1 MTRPIW
7 TGSISFGMVNI
18 PVKLFSAVSHKEV
31 RFHMVHDADGARI
44 QQKRVCSADG
54 KEVPYEHIAKG
65 YEVSPG
71 QLVMI
76 DPKDLERLDPKASHT
91 IDIESFVDLAEIDP
105 IYFESSYHLAPDR
118 GANKAYGLL
127 VKALKDKN
135 RVGIARFVLRAKQY
149 LSAVRTVGQGLM
161 LSTMLYADE
170 IVPRSNLDGLPEK
183 PETPREQELKMAEQL
198 VESLSTRFEP
208 EKYHD
213 EYREKVLDLIKRKA
227 RGERITLPRVTREPS
242 KVVNLLDAL
251 KASLEQTRRPPKP
264 SLPSEQSRR
273 APARKS
279 VRTRRRDKSA

>member
-1 MTRPIW
+1 MARPIW

-44 QQKRVCSADG
+44 KQKRICSADG

-65 YEVSPG
+65 YEVSKG
-71 QLVMI
+71 ELVMI
-76 DPKDLERLDPKASHT
+76 DPEELERLDPKAT
-91 IDIESFVDLAEIDP
+91 KAIEIESFVGLVEIDP
-105 IYFESSYHLAPDR
+105 VFFESSYHLVPDR
-118 GANKAYGLL
+118 GANKAYALL
-127 VKALKDKN
+127 VSALKDKN

-149 LSAVRTVGQGLM
+149 LCVVRALGNGLM

-170 IVPRSNLDGLPEK
+170 IVAQSSLEGIPQKQEA
-183 PETPREQELKMAEQL
+183 PREQELKMAEQL
-198 VESLSTRFEP
+198 VQSLTTHFEP
-208 EKYHD
+208 EKYRD

-227 RGERITLPRVTREPS
+227 KGERITLPPPPREPG

-264 SLPSEQSRR
+264 SMPAEQPQR
-273 APARKS
+273 AQAQKS
-279 VRTRRRDKSA
+279 VRTRRRKKSA

>member
-1 MTRPIW
+1 MARPIW

-44 QQKRVCSADG
+44 KQKRICSADG

-65 YEVSPG
+65 YEVSKG
-71 QLVMI
+71 ELVMI
-76 DPKDLERLDPKASHT
+76 DPEELERLDPKAT
-91 IDIESFVDLAEIDP
+91 KAIDIESFVDLAEIDP
-105 IYFESSYHLAPDR
+105 IFFESSYHLVPDR
-118 GANKAYGLL
+118 GANKAYALL
-127 VKALKDKN
+127 ASALKDKN

-149 LSAVRTVGQGLM
+149 LCVVRAVGNGLM

-170 IVPRSNLDGLPEK
+170 IVAQSSLEGIPQK
-183 PETPREQELKMAEQL
+183 QETPREQELKMAEQL
-198 VESLSTRFEP
+198 VQSLTTHFEP
-208 EKYHD
+208 EKYRD

-227 RGERITLPRVTREPS
+227 KGERITLPPPPREPS

-264 SLPSEQSRR
+264 SMPSEQSQP
-273 APARKS
+273 AQARKS
-279 VRTRRRDKSA
+279 VRTRRRKKSA

>member
-1 MTRPIW
+1 MARPIW

-44 QQKRVCSADG
+44 KQKRICSQDG

-65 YEVSPG
+65 YQVSPE
-71 QLVMI
+71 QVIVI
-76 DPKDLERLDPKASHT
+76 DPEELERLDPKAT
-91 IDIESFVDLAEIDP
+91 RAIDIESFADLAEIDP
-105 IYFESSYHLAPDR
+105 IYFESSYHLVPDR

-127 VKALKDKN
+127 TKALKDTN

-149 LSAVRTVGQGLM
+149 LCAVRAVDNGLM

-170 IVPRSNLDGLPEK
+170 IVPQSSLDGIPEK
-183 PETPREQELKMAEQL
+183 QETPREQELKMAEQL
-198 VESLSTRFEP
+198 VQSLSTRFEP

-251 KASLEQTRRPPKP
+251 KASLEQTRHPPKP
-264 SLPSEQSRR
+264 SLP
-273 APARKS
+273 KS
-279 VRTRRRDKSA
+279 VRTRRRNKTA

>member
-1 MTRPIW
+1 
-7 TGSISFGMVNI
+7 MVNI
-18 PVKLFSAVSHKEV
+18 PVKLFSAVKHKEV

-44 QQKRVCSADG
+44 QQKRICSADG

-71 QLVMI
+71 KLVVI
-76 DPKDLERLDPKASHT
+76 DPEELERLDPKASRS

-105 IYFESSYHLAPDR
+105 IYFESSYHLTPDR

-127 VKALKDKN
+127 VTALKDTH
-135 RVGIARFVLRAKQY
+135 RVGIARFVMRANQY
-149 LSAVRTVGQGLM
+149 LCAVRAVGNGLM
-161 LSTMLYADE
+161 VSTMLYADE
-170 IVPRSNLDGLPEK
+170 IVPQSGLEGLPEK
-183 PETPREQELKMAEQL
+183 RERPREQELKMAEQL

-213 EYREKVLDLIKRKA
+213 EYREKVLELIKRKA
-227 RGERITLPRVTREPS
+227 KGERITLPPAPREQPG

-264 SLPSEQSRR
+264 SMPAEQPQR
-273 APARKS
+273 AQAQKS
-279 VRTRRRDKSA
+279 VRTRRRKKSA